1 MLAVNAISGRSM
13 VISVFNCEKWWLN
26 IFLIAFQLI
35 LVMLMNNWY
44 YTNTMVMVMVMV
56 PAKLRM
62 SSAISSGSSIAP
74 KCPPLKMRK
83 ISFKGSH
90 KKIRYYLQKKS
101 PNVVNPPTQ
110 PIDLRLGTWIC
121 RKIPAKSGLLTWY
134 DGQMVKYDTSSLNFL
149 SESLTEASL
158 CIGQGSEIF
167 PRGTHVEPEMCCLH
181 LSFDLVYMI
190 CSSKPFQNLF
200 FNISLHFCSD
210 MFFRGTLLLG
220 II

>member
-1 MLAVNAISGRSM
+1 MQFVSEYLVSEKIKTCILRKYLKTRAAKKKHHSSSLPMLAVNAISGRSM

-121 RKIPAKSGLLTWY
+121 RKIPAKKWTFNLIWCSN
-134 DGQMVKYDTSSLNFL
+134 GQIWHFL
-149 SESLTEASL
+149 IEFS
-158 CIGQGSEIF
+158 
-167 PRGTHVEPEMCCLH
+167 
-181 LSFDLVYMI
+181 
-190 CSSKPFQNLF
+190 
-200 FNISLHFCSD
+200 
-210 MFFRGTLLLG
+210 
-220 II
+220 